1 MAEPGT
7 HGNATAPD
15 VIDAVRQVHD
25 HVAGTARRLD
35 DEALAAP
42 SGASE
47 WTVAQVLSHLGSQ
60 SEIGLGPVEAAVAGE
75 APPAGDDQEVWDR
88 WDALDRRAQ
97 ADGYLEWAERQVQAY
112 EALTPEQRAELRFE
126 LGFLPEPVGIDVVA
140 FLRLVEYALHAWDVD
155 VAADP
160 GAGLHPASVPVL
172 LDRLGL
178 LVGFFGRADALDGE
192 TRLRVETTEPDAVLG
207 LHVDDRVSL
216 GEAPPA
222 DEADGVLRIPAEAW
236 LRLLG
241 GRLAPEHTPEGVEL
255 ASEGLDLDALRRAF
269 PGY

>member
-1 MAEPGT
+1 MGT
-7 HGNATAPD
+7 ETTEADRT
-15 VIDAVRQVHD
+15 IDAVRAVHD
-25 HVAGTARRLD
+25 HVAARAATFD
-35 DEALAAP
+35 DDDLAAP

-75 APPAGDDQEVWDR
+75 RPPPGDHQEIWDR
-88 WDALDRRAQ
+88 WNALEQRAQ
-97 ADGYLEWAERQVQAY
+97 ADGYLEWAERQVEAY

-155 VAADP
+155 VAAES
-160 GAGLHPASVPVL
+160 GAGLHPATVPVL

-192 TRLRVETTEPDAVLG
+192 TRLRVETTEPDAVVG
-207 LHVDDRVSL
+207 LFVGDQVSL

-241 GRLAPEHTPEGVEL
+241 GRLGPEHTPEGVEL
-255 ASEGLDLDALRRAF
+255 AADGLDLAALRRVF